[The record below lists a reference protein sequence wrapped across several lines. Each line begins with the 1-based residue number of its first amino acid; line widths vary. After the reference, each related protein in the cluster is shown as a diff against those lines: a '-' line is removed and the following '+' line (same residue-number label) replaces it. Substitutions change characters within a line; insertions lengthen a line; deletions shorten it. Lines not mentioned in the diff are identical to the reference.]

1 MHSTKEPRTSY
12 DSRCYD
18 LAEIFLSDE
27 PTLNVPRHF
36 HELAQDIQIAI
47 EDYIAE
53 HRSDKGQ
60 SNNGEA

>member
-18 LAEIFLSDE
+18 RAEIFLSDE

-53 HRSDKGQ
+53 HRSPEAQ
-60 SNNGEA
+60 LGEDE